1 MLSFR
6 RRRHPLLLY
15 STPVLDLLAMR
26 RQGVHKIPV
35 AVVIELIIPL
45 AVVGLVGWGLWLW
58 YKLKLAR
65 AEEAERMQ
73 EELTELRAY
82 RRDAEARLQALETI
96 ATLGEG
102 RIRVDYKDVPE
113 EDDEARKKK
122 G

>member
-1 MLSFR
+1 M
-6 RRRHPLLLY
+6 
-15 STPVLDLLAMR
+15 
-26 RQGVHKIPV
+26 
-35 AVVIELIIPL
+35 AVVIELLIPL

-58 YKLKLAR
+58 YRLKLAR

-82 RRDAEARLQALETI
+82 RRDTEARLQALETI

-113 EDDEARKKK
+113 DDEDSKKRK

>member
-1 MLSFR
+1 MLV
-6 RRRHPLLLY
+6 P
-15 STPVLDLLAMR
+15 DLLAMR
-26 RQGVHKIPV
+26 PRGVHEIPV

-45 AVVGLVGWGLWLW
+45 AVAGLVGWGLWLW

-65 AEEAERMQ
+65 AEEAESMQ

-82 RRDAEARLQALETI
+82 RRDTEARLQALETI

-102 RIRVDYKDVPE
+102 RVRVDYKDVGEDE
-113 EDDEARKKK
+113 EEARKRK

>member
-1 MLSFR
+1 LRSGLGKGTR
-6 RRRHPLLLY
+6 SH
-15 STPVLDLLAMR
+15 
-26 RQGVHKIPV
+26 V

-45 AVVGLVGWGLWLW
+45 AVVGLLGWGLWLW

-65 AEEAERMQ
+65 AEEAERMA

-82 RRDAEARLQALETI
+82 KRDTEARLQALETI

-102 RIRVDYKDVPE
+102 RIRVDYEDGP
-113 EDDEARKKK
+113 DDEGARKRK

>member
-1 MLSFR
+1 M
-6 RRRHPLLLY
+6 
-15 STPVLDLLAMR
+15 
-26 RQGVHKIPV
+26 
-35 AVVIELIIPL
+35 AVVIEVLIPL
-45 AVVGLVGWGLWLW
+45 AVVGLIGWGLWLW

-82 RRDAEARLQALETI
+82 RRDTEARLQALETI

-113 EDDEARKKK
+113 EDDEARKRK